1 MIRGFGGPQMYFA
14 IERLMHRVAVELG
27 LDPLEVI
34 KKNLVPAGSFP
45 YRAAAGAL
53 FDSGDYQTAV
63 EKAVNEYDLSD
74 TYWIHRTRRNFPDRT
89 PDIDGEDTFRSM
101 SERCI
106 YIIDRVVM
114 EEMGGGVDIKKDV
127 WYIPDKGTAY

>member
-1 MIRGFGGPQMYFA
+1 
-14 IERLMHRVAVELG
+14 LG
-27 LDPLEVI
+27 RD
-34 KKNLVPAGSFP
+34 G
-45 YRAAAGAL
+45 
-53 FDSGDYQTAV
+53 V
-63 EKAVNEYDLSD
+63 EKVFNEYDLSD